1 MKEQLKKTVSTV
13 KSNIVGTLVGGVAGY
28 YTAKKAIKT
37 EKKWVLAVSILVG
50 AVAGAMVQSKIG
62 AKASTPTATT
72 VVKK

>member
-1 MKEQLKKTVSTV
+1 MKEQVNKAVSTV
-13 KSNIVGTLVGGVAGY
+13 KSNMIGALVGGVAGF

-37 EKKWVLAVSILVG
+37 EKKWAIALSVLVG

-72 VVKK
+72 VKK